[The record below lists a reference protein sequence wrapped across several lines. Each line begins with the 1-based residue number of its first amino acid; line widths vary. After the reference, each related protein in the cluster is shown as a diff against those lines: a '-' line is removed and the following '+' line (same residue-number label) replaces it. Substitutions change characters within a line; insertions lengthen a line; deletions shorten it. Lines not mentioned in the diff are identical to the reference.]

1 MKSESAELV
10 SGLIRQYRRLRLL
23 YLGYLAAAVLALVF
37 FFVDKRV
44 TLALVA
50 ASLVYH
56 LVVVRRAGK
65 AYQRAFVHACGQC
78 TLARRL
84 QDARH
89 TEAPTLEEGEL
100 RRARLVAANDAKG
113 SVLVREGG
121 SGTYHGRRV
130 RLGDAG
136 FTHSFSMEGK
146 THHEFVVGTW
156 VTVELGKDTGLD
168 WRLIHERVMMK
179 PSRDAMLRRESGL
192 RRVVGFGPDWM
203 EDGTWF
209 ALRPEGKPGAVLHPV
224 GAEAHHPPQP
234 ALPAQHGVPGRL
246 HHHPLVDEPPVQP
259 GVLPQLH
266 RHPGAHHELVV
277 GFPLH
282 GEGMGKP
289 GVTQAHT
296 AAVVGTGAAL
306 PHQDGALGV
315 VGGDQAGAAQLPLLQ
330 GGRFGVAGVL
340 KAPGQ
345 GTLAAGVDKG
355 PLVGLPRPPYH
366 HQVVDQAGRHQRQG
380 NALVHKEEDQRQD
393 GRRQIT
399 QVEQAQAAV
408 LADEAAYQLRR
419 F

>member
-84 QDARH
+84 QDVRH

-179 PSRDAMLRRESGL
+179 PSRDAFLAALRRLSAAT
-192 RRVVGFGPDWM
+192 D
-203 EDGTWF
+203 
-209 ALRPEGKPGAVLHPV
+209 KPLAVCV
-224 GAEAHHPPQP
+224 QGD
-234 ALPAQHGVPGRL
+234 RL
-246 HHHPLVDEPPVQP
+246 HVFVTNRILGQKVSSRVPPS
-259 GVLPQLH
+259 
-266 RHPGAHHELVV
+266 
-277 GFPLH
+277 
-282 GEGMGKP
+282 
-289 GVTQAHT
+289 
-296 AAVVGTGAAL
+296 AAVAEVDFL
-306 PHQDGALGV
+306 PELDGI
-315 VGGDQAGAAQLPLLQ
+315 
-330 GGRFGVAGVL
+330 L
-340 KAPGQ
+340 KAS
-345 GTLAAGVDKG
+345 D
-355 PLVGLPRPPYH
+355 
-366 HQVVDQAGRHQRQG
+366 
-380 NALVHKEEDQRQD
+380 ALV
-393 GRRQIT
+393 
-399 QVEQAQAAV
+399 
-408 LADEAAYQLRR
+408 
-419 F
+419 

>member
-168 WRLIHERVMMK
+168 CPVCWPPMTGSIRRNLRIRMIRMAFGMWNCIAILPAYGVW
-179 PSRDAMLRRESGL
+179 DLRRTMDSII
-192 RRVVGFGPDWM
+192 
-203 EDGTWF
+203 
-209 ALRPEGKPGAVLHPV
+209 
-224 GAEAHHPPQP
+224 PQ
-234 ALPAQHGVPGRL
+234 
-246 HHHPLVDEPPVQP
+246 
-259 GVLPQLH
+259 
-266 RHPGAHHELVV
+266 
-277 GFPLH
+277 
-282 GEGMGKP
+282 
-289 GVTQAHT
+289 
-296 AAVVGTGAAL
+296 
-306 PHQDGALGV
+306 
-315 VGGDQAGAAQLPLLQ
+315 
-330 GGRFGVAGVL
+330 
-340 KAPGQ
+340 
-345 GTLAAGVDKG
+345 
-355 PLVGLPRPPYH
+355 
-366 HQVVDQAGRHQRQG
+366 
-380 NALVHKEEDQRQD
+380 
-393 GRRQIT
+393 
-399 QVEQAQAAV
+399 
-408 LADEAAYQLRR
+408 
-419 F
+419 

>member
-192 RRVVGFGPDWM
+192 RRAVGFGPGWM

-209 ALRPEGKPGAVLHPV
+209 ALRPEGKPD
-224 GAEAHHPPQP
+224 
-234 ALPAQHGVPGRL
+234 VPGDAFLAALRRLSAATDKPLAVCVQGDRL
-246 HHHPLVDEPPVQP
+246 HVFVTNRIRARRYPAASRRAPPWP
-259 GVLPQLH
+259 RWIFSPSWTEFS
-266 RHPGAHHELVV
+266 RPRTPWYKTSCAKSAPRKRARACGA
-277 GFPLH
+277 
-282 GEGMGKP
+282 
-289 GVTQAHT
+289 
-296 AAVVGTGAAL
+296 
-306 PHQDGALGV
+306 
-315 VGGDQAGAAQLPLLQ
+315 
-330 GGRFGVAGVL
+330 
-340 KAPGQ
+340 
-345 GTLAAGVDKG
+345 
-355 PLVGLPRPPYH
+355 
-366 HQVVDQAGRHQRQG
+366 
-380 NALVHKEEDQRQD
+380 
-393 GRRQIT
+393 
-399 QVEQAQAAV
+399 
-408 LADEAAYQLRR
+408 
-419 F
+419 

>member
-136 FTHSFSMEGK
+136 FTHSFSME
-146 THHEFVVGTW
+146 E
-156 VTVELGKDTGLD
+156 
-168 WRLIHERVMMK
+168 K
-179 PSRDAMLRRESGL
+179 PTTSS
-192 RRVVGFGPDWM
+192 W
-203 EDGTWF
+203 W
-209 ALRPEGKPGAVLHPV
+209 
-224 GAEAHHPPQP
+224 
-234 ALPAQHGVPGRL
+234 
-246 HHHPLVDEPPVQP
+246 
-259 GVLPQLH
+259 
-266 RHPGAHHELVV
+266 
-277 GFPLH
+277 
-282 GEGMGKP
+282 
-289 GVTQAHT
+289 
-296 AAVVGTGAAL
+296 
-306 PHQDGALGV
+306 
-315 VGGDQAGAAQLPLLQ
+315 
-330 GGRFGVAGVL
+330 
-340 KAPGQ
+340 APG
-345 GTLAAGVDKG
+345 
-355 PLVGLPRPPYH
+355 
-366 HQVVDQAGRHQRQG
+366 
-380 NALVHKEEDQRQD
+380 
-393 GRRQIT
+393 
-399 QVEQAQAAV
+399 
-408 LADEAAYQLRR
+408 
-419 F
+419 

>member
-156 VTVELGKDTGLD
+156 VTVELGKDTGLN

-192 RRVVGFGPDWM
+192 RRVVGFGPGWM

-209 ALRPEGKPGAVLHPV
+209 VLRPEGKPD
-224 GAEAHHPPQP
+224 
-234 ALPAQHGVPGRL
+234 VPGDAFL
-246 HHHPLVDEPPVQP
+246 
-259 GVLPQLH
+259 
-266 RHPGAHHELVV
+266 
-277 GFPLH
+277 
-282 GEGMGKP
+282 
-289 GVTQAHT
+289 
-296 AAVVGTGAAL
+296 AAL
-306 PHQDGALGV
+306 RRLTASMSLSPTVSWAKRYPAASRRAPPWPRWIFSPSWTEFSRPRTPWYKTSCAKSVPRKRAKACGA
-315 VGGDQAGAAQLPLLQ
+315 
-330 GGRFGVAGVL
+330 
-340 KAPGQ
+340 
-345 GTLAAGVDKG
+345 
-355 PLVGLPRPPYH
+355 
-366 HQVVDQAGRHQRQG
+366 
-380 NALVHKEEDQRQD
+380 
-393 GRRQIT
+393 
-399 QVEQAQAAV
+399 
-408 LADEAAYQLRR
+408 
-419 F
+419 

>member
-56 LVVVRRAGK
+56 LVVVRRAWTK
-65 AYQRAFVHACGQC
+65 
-78 TLARRL
+78 
-84 QDARH
+84 ARH

-100 RRARLVAANDAKG
+100 RRARLIAANDGKG

-209 ALRPEGKPGAVLHPV
+209 ALRPEGKPD
-224 GAEAHHPPQP
+224 
-234 ALPAQHGVPGRL
+234 VPGDAFLAALRRLSAATDKPLAVCVQGDRL
-246 HHHPLVDEPPVQP
+246 HVFVTNRILGQKVSSRVPPS
-259 GVLPQLH
+259 
-266 RHPGAHHELVV
+266 
-277 GFPLH
+277 
-282 GEGMGKP
+282 
-289 GVTQAHT
+289 
-296 AAVVGTGAAL
+296 AAVAEVDFL
-306 PHQDGALGV
+306 PELDGI
-315 VGGDQAGAAQLPLLQ
+315 
-330 GGRFGVAGVL
+330 L
-340 KAPGQ
+340 KAS
-345 GTLAAGVDKG
+345 D
-355 PLVGLPRPPYH
+355 
-366 HQVVDQAGRHQRQG
+366 
-380 NALVHKEEDQRQD
+380 ALV
-393 GRRQIT
+393 
-399 QVEQAQAAV
+399 
-408 LADEAAYQLRR
+408 
-419 F
+419 